1 MRIYAVLLAIATVLC
16 SWLLVSLRRHRRKRL
31 QHARVL
37 ASKLALAENA
47 RAAQPLDVAGLKEL
61 ELLVSH
67 WLLWPPPGR
76 PPAIPDPVDPEL
88 IVPQVNSTTTTVRQV
103 PVPRRPVERALDEA
117 PTAQA
122 AAKVL
127 GALEPGALA
136 EALKDQ
142 GVRDGPDLLS
152 RLEALPNN
160 KDVAPVDNFLD
171 RLRTIRAACVR
182 VEAKGQQLRGTKQDL
197 DDLDQKK
204 NSNADDLL
212 YATRVDLAA
221 QLATLEQH
229 AVKLRHMEK
238 MLLLERLEGAKGL
251 ESPRAI
257 GKMPPHLPMKEA
269 ERLNDT
275 RRREAKAY
283 TAKSPT
289 VRFEDGF
296 AGVERDKFGS
306 PVLKKRPM
314 SPFEEHF
321 GPEIAKD
328 EGDDASPRTLARC
341 MTARAAT
348 RAQQL
353 IIQHEAAKPDPVQVA
368 KQDEE
373 QSCSSIEEVFERFCG
388 LYRLEHMTNT
398 IFAKFCRDT
407 KGVIS
412 KKSFPVPMIDMVL

>member
-1 MRIYAVLLAIATVLC
+1 MG
-16 SWLLVSLRRHRRKRL
+16 
-31 QHARVL
+31 
-37 ASKLALAENA
+37 
-47 RAAQPLDVAGLKEL
+47 AGQSME
-61 ELLVSH
+61 
-67 WLLWPPPGR
+67 
-76 PPAIPDPVDPEL
+76 
-88 IVPQVNSTTTTVRQV
+88 
-103 PVPRRPVERALDEA
+103 VERALDEA

-353 IIQHEAAKPDPVQVA
+353 IVQHEAAKPDPVAVA

-373 QSCSSIEEVFERFCG
+373 QSCASIEEVFERFCG

-412 KKSFPVPMIDMVL
+412 KKSFPVPMIDMVRRPCPS

>member
-1 MRIYAVLLAIATVLC
+1 MG
-16 SWLLVSLRRHRRKRL
+16 
-31 QHARVL
+31 
-37 ASKLALAENA
+37 
-47 RAAQPLDVAGLKEL
+47 AGQSME
-61 ELLVSH
+61 
-67 WLLWPPPGR
+67 
-76 PPAIPDPVDPEL
+76 
-88 IVPQVNSTTTTVRQV
+88 
-103 PVPRRPVERALDEA
+103 VERALDEA

-122 AAKVL
+122 AAAVL
-127 GALEPGALA
+127 GSLEPGALA
-136 EALKDQ
+136 EALRDQ

-152 RLEALPNN
+152 RLEALPAT

-197 DDLDQKK
+197 DDMDAKK

-221 QLATLEQH
+221 QLAALEQH

-328 EGDDASPRTLARC
+328 APEGDDASPRTLARC

-353 IIQHEAAKPDPVQVA
+353 IVQHEAAKPDPVAVA
-368 KQDEE
+368 RQDEE
-373 QSCSSIEEVFERFCG
+373 QKCASIEEVFERFCG

-412 KKSFPVPMIDMVL
+412 KKNFPVPMIDMIWTKGAGKAKHVGFKKFLKLLHLIAAQKGQEDDKFVAAVVKKARIKTKKTVATSPVLGGRKKH

>member
-1 MRIYAVLLAIATVLC
+1 
-16 SWLLVSLRRHRRKRL
+16 
-31 QHARVL
+31 
-37 ASKLALAENA
+37 
-47 RAAQPLDVAGLKEL
+47 
-61 ELLVSH
+61 
-67 WLLWPPPGR
+67 
-76 PPAIPDPVDPEL
+76 
-88 IVPQVNSTTTTVRQV
+88 
-103 PVPRRPVERALDEA
+103 
-117 PTAQA
+117 
-122 AAKVL
+122 
-127 GALEPGALA
+127 
-136 EALKDQ
+136 
-142 GVRDGPDLLS
+142 
-152 RLEALPNN
+152 
-160 KDVAPVDNFLD
+160 
-171 RLRTIRAACVR
+171 
-182 VEAKGQQLRGTKQDL
+182 
-197 DDLDQKK
+197 
-204 NSNADDLL
+204 
-212 YATRVDLAA
+212 
-221 QLATLEQH
+221 
-229 AVKLRHMEK
+229 
-238 MLLLERLEGAKGL
+238 
-251 ESPRAI
+251 
-257 GKMPPHLPMKEA
+257 MKEA

-328 EGDDASPRTLARC
+328 EGEDASPRTLSKVHDGPRRDA
-341 MTARAAT
+341 

-353 IIQHEAAKPDPVQVA
+353 IVQHEAAKPDPVEVA

-412 KKSFPVPMIDMVL
+412 KKNFPCR

>member
-1 MRIYAVLLAIATVLC
+1 MG
-16 SWLLVSLRRHRRKRL
+16 
-31 QHARVL
+31 
-37 ASKLALAENA
+37 
-47 RAAQPLDVAGLKEL
+47 AGQSME
-61 ELLVSH
+61 
-67 WLLWPPPGR
+67 
-76 PPAIPDPVDPEL
+76 
-88 IVPQVNSTTTTVRQV
+88 
-103 PVPRRPVERALDEA
+103 VERALDEA

-136 EALKDQ
+136 EALRDQ

-328 EGDDASPRTLARC
+328 EGEDASPRTLARC

-353 IIQHEAAKPDPVQVA
+353 IVQHEAAKPDPVAVA

-373 QSCSSIEEVFERFCG
+373 QSCASIEEVFERFCG

-407 KGVIS
+407 KGVVLCENQNFTARSCCIAASSSTPSTRRLLDGVAVWVSHPSTEPARPRRRREMHPTHWLIS
-412 KKSFPVPMIDMVL
+412 TQSSTEGLPTTQPSPPLKETFSKR